1 MLGLS
6 VICWATWKS
15 RNMACFEKK
24 LLKNPCEII
33 FSAYA
38 FFVLLG
44 RIILGGRPET
54 DQLRSGCDDVNG
66 FKVAGETRSFTEV
79 AGSDGGR
86 A

>member
-1 MLGLS
+1 VL
-6 VICWATWKS
+6 
-15 RNMACFEKK
+15 
-24 LLKNPCEII
+24 
-33 FSAYA
+33 

-54 DQLRSGCDDVNG
+54 DQLRSGCDDVNS
-66 FKVAGETRSFTEV
+66 FKVAGETRSFTEE